1 MISQLIRRI
10 YIVGRLEVSELIM
23 DELIIGEL
31 FVWE

>member
-31 FVWE
+31 FVCE

>member
-10 YIVGRLEVSELIM
+10 YIVGRLEVSELTM

>member
-1 MISQLIRRI
+1 MRKM

-31 FVWE
+31 FVCE